1 MSLELDLA
9 ESDGPGLD
17 ITPVIDIIFQLVLF
31 LLIATSMT
39 DEMSSEREKVEE
51 QKIALDLPQSGAG
64 QKSDEKPETLIIN
77 VQEDGAYIVRGQ
89 SLTRRSLRELLTQVA
104 GENPRTSISIRGH
117 RSTALQHVVDA
128 MSDCHK
134 AGLRQLDIRVQS
146 GAAKGNAGEDPLDLG
161 GGR

>member
-1 MSLELDLA
+1 VSLELETGEGD
-9 ESDGPGLD
+9 SPGVD
-17 ITPVIDIIFQLVLF
+17 ITPMIDIVFQLILF

-39 DEMSSEREKVEE
+39 DEMSREREKIEE

-64 QKSDEKPETLIIN
+64 RKTDEKPETLIVN

-104 GENPRTSISIRGH
+104 AENPRTAISIRGH
-117 RSTALQHVVDA
+117 RNTALQHVVDVMGECNTA
-128 MSDCHK
+128 N
-134 AGLRQLDIRVQS
+134 LRNLDIRVES
-146 GAAKGNAGEDPLDLG
+146 AAPRGARGEDPLDLG

>member
-1 MSLELDLA
+1 VNLDLDVGEGDA
-9 ESDGPGLD
+9 PGLD
-17 ITPVIDIIFQLVLF
+17 ITPVIDIVFQLVLF

-39 DEMSSEREKVEE
+39 EESSKEREKIEE

-64 QKSDEKPETLIIN
+64 QKTDEKPETLIIN
-77 VQEDGAYIVRGQ
+77 VQEDGAYVVRGQ

-104 GENPRTSISIRGH
+104 TENPRTAVSIRGH
-117 RSTALQHVVDA
+117 RSTDLQHVVDA

-134 AGLRQLDIRVQS
+134 ANLRSVDIRVQS
-146 GAAKGNAGEDPLDLG
+146 GAGKTKPGEDPLDLG